1 LHAAGKGQQ
10 TGEAENC
17 CRDGSNL
24 APHAADHRKA
34 CFRPPDQPGA
44 VSFDGANAYRPDSAF
59 RLDFALSVDLETPRG
74 FRSLGNG
81 TTLAHSGRSDVGC
94 RRAINQDSH
103 AILVPPGSAAFR
115 TQGWMLIVADGMGA
129 HAAGE
134 EASGMAVERVPR
146 LYQQMIQNTPPD
158 ALQRALRQT
167 NAEIY
172 DRGEMHPE
180 LKGMGTTCS
189 ALVLVPRG
197 VLIGHVGDSRVYR
210 IRGHRIEQ
218 LTRDHSLA
226 WECGLPE
233 KEAEG
238 IPKNIITRSMG
249 PHPEVE
255 PDLEGPLPV
264 QNRDIFVLCSDGLSG
279 PVSNAEIGLLASHL
293 PDVDRATKALVGLTL
308 ARGAPDNVTV
318 LIAKA
323 GPEEVT
329 TSYAKQEPWPLTDGD
344 EFVASSQEIAWKP
357 LVAAGICFFVSLI
370 LRGDLIRPGSAA
382 MEAIV
387 AIGTAVAAL
396 ATIAFLGYALL
407 ASLRSARGGPSGSR
421 AARPGHGSYQ
431 EADCAPDKK
440 LLEGIAA
447 SIEAAAADLTPADR
461 EQLLP
466 LVAQAR
472 SGSVSRGFDDAL
484 AATATALC
492 LVADAVPRRRAATK
506 ASEGD
511 HSGPDRPAGGD

>member
-1 LHAAGKGQQ
+1 
-10 TGEAENC
+10 
-17 CRDGSNL
+17 
-24 APHAADHRKA
+24 
-34 CFRPPDQPGA
+34 
-44 VSFDGANAYRPDSAF
+44 
-59 RLDFALSVDLETPRG
+59 
-74 FRSLGNG
+74 
-81 TTLAHSGRSDVGC
+81 
-94 RRAINQDSH
+94 
-103 AILVPPGSAAFR
+103 
-115 TQGWMLIVADGMGA
+115 MLIVADGMGA

-146 LYQQMIQNTPPD
+146 LYQQLIHTTPPD
-158 ALQRALRQT
+158 ALQRAMRQT
-167 NAEIY
+167 NSEIY
-172 DRGEMHPE
+172 DKGETHPE
-180 LKGMGTTCS
+180 FKGMGTTCT

-264 QNRDIFVLCSDGLSG
+264 QNRDIFLLCSDGLSG
-279 PVSNAEIGLLASHL
+279 QMSNAEIGLLASHL

-318 LIAKA
+318 VIAKA

-329 TSYAKQEPWPLTDGD
+329 TSYSKQDPWPLTDSA
-344 EFVASSQEIAWKP
+344 EAVSASQEIAWKP
-357 LVAAGICFFVSLI
+357 LAAAGICFFVSLV
-370 LRGDLIRPGSAA
+370 LKGDLIRANSPA

-387 AIGTAVAAL
+387 AVGTAMAAL
-396 ATIAFLGYALL
+396 ATIVFLSYALL
-407 ASLRSARGGPSGSR
+407 ASLREGTALTGGARVPR
-421 AARPGHGSYQ
+421 QGHGFYK
-431 EADCAPDKK
+431 EADCAPDKPI
-440 LLEGIAA
+440 LESIAS
-447 SIEAAAADLTPADR
+447 SIEAAAGGLDSAERD
-461 EQLLP
+461 QLLP

-472 SGSVSRGFDDAL
+472 EGSVARGFDDAI
-484 AATATALC
+484 AAAATALC
-492 LVADAVPRRRAATK
+492 LIADAIPRHRNRTANQA
-506 ASEGD
+506 GD
-511 HSGPDRPAGGD
+511 HDG

>member
-1 LHAAGKGQQ
+1 
-10 TGEAENC
+10 
-17 CRDGSNL
+17 
-24 APHAADHRKA
+24 
-34 CFRPPDQPGA
+34 
-44 VSFDGANAYRPDSAF
+44 
-59 RLDFALSVDLETPRG
+59 
-74 FRSLGNG
+74 
-81 TTLAHSGRSDVGC
+81 
-94 RRAINQDSH
+94 
-103 AILVPPGSAAFR
+103 
-115 TQGWMLIVADGMGA
+115 
-129 HAAGE
+129 
-134 EASGMAVERVPR
+134 MAVERVPR
-146 LYQQMIQNTPPD
+146 LYQQLIHNTPPD
-158 ALQRALRQT
+158 ALQRAMRQA
-167 NAEIY
+167 NAEIF
-172 DRGEMHPE
+172 DKGETNPE
-180 LKGMGTTCS
+180 FKGMGTTCS
-189 ALVLVPRG
+189 TLALLPRG

-293 PDVDRATKALVGLTL
+293 PDVDRAAKALVGLTL

-344 EFVASSQEIAWKP
+344 DVVASSQEIAWKP

-370 LRGDLIRPGSAA
+370 LKGDLIRPSSAA
-382 MEAIV
+382 MEAVV

-396 ATIAFLGYALL
+396 ATMVFLGYALL
-407 ASLRSARGGPSGSR
+407 ASLRTAKGGPAGSR

-431 EADCAPDKK
+431 EADCAPDKP
-440 LLEGIAA
+440 LLEGIAKSIA
-447 SIEAAAADLTPADR
+447 SAAAGLDAADQ
-461 EQLLP
+461 EQVLP
-466 LVAQAR
+466 LVAQVREGGVAH
-472 SGSVSRGFDDAL
+472 GFDDAL
-484 AATATALC
+484 AAAATALC
-492 LVADAVPRRRAATK
+492 LIAVLPPR
-506 ASEGD
+506 
-511 HSGPDRPAGGD
+511 

>member
-1 LHAAGKGQQ
+1 
-10 TGEAENC
+10 
-17 CRDGSNL
+17 
-24 APHAADHRKA
+24 
-34 CFRPPDQPGA
+34 
-44 VSFDGANAYRPDSAF
+44 
-59 RLDFALSVDLETPRG
+59 
-74 FRSLGNG
+74 
-81 TTLAHSGRSDVGC
+81 
-94 RRAINQDSH
+94 
-103 AILVPPGSAAFR
+103 
-115 TQGWMLIVADGMGA
+115 MLIVADGMGA

-146 LYQQMIQNTPPD
+146 LYQQLIQNTPPE
-158 ALQRALRQT
+158 ALQRAMRQT

-172 DRGEMHPE
+172 DKGETHPE

-255 PDLEGPLPV
+255 PDIEGPVPV

-279 PVSNAEIGLLASHL
+279 PVTNAEIGLLASHL

-344 EFVASSQEIAWKP
+344 EAVASSQEIAWKP

-370 LRGDLIRPGSAA
+370 LKGDLVRPATPA
-382 MEAIV
+382 MEAVV
-387 AIGTAVAAL
+387 AIGIAAAAL
-396 ATIAFLGYALL
+396 ATVVFLCYSLL
-407 ASLRSARGGPSGSR
+407 ASLQSAKGGSAGTR

-431 EADCAPDKK
+431 EADCAPDKP

-447 SIEAAAADLTPADR
+447 SIESVAAGLDTADR

-466 LVAQAR
+466 LVAEAR
-472 SGSVSRGFDDAL
+472 SGSVARGFDDAL
-484 AATATALC
+484 AAAARALC

-506 ASEGD
+506 PPAGD
-511 HSGPDRPAGGD
+511 HGGPDRPADGD

>member
-1 LHAAGKGQQ
+1 
-10 TGEAENC
+10 
-17 CRDGSNL
+17 
-24 APHAADHRKA
+24 
-34 CFRPPDQPGA
+34 
-44 VSFDGANAYRPDSAF
+44 
-59 RLDFALSVDLETPRG
+59 
-74 FRSLGNG
+74 LGNG

-94 RRAINQDSH
+94 RRSINQDSH
-103 AILVPPGSAAFR
+103 AILAPPGPAAFR

-134 EASGMAVERVPR
+134 EASRIAVERVPR
-146 LYQQMIQNTPPD
+146 LYQQLIQNTPPD
-158 ALQRALRQT
+158 ALQRAMRQT

-172 DRGEMHPE
+172 DKGETHPE
-180 LKGMGTTCS
+180 FKGMGTTCS

-264 QNRDIFVLCSDGLSG
+264 QNRDYFVLCSDGLSG

-293 PDVDRATKALVGLTL
+293 PNIERATKALLGLTL

-344 EFVASSQEIAWKP
+344 EVVTSSQEIAWKP

-370 LRGDLIRPGSAA
+370 LKGDLVRPGTPT

-407 ASLRSARGGPSGSR
+407 ASLQSATGGSAGSR

-431 EADCAPDKK
+431 EADCAPDKP

-447 SIEAAAADLTPADR
+447 SIESVAAELDAADQA
-461 EQLLP
+461 QLLP
-466 LVAQAR
+466 LVAQTR
-472 SGSVSRGFDDAL
+472 SGSVAKGFDDAL
-484 AATATALC
+484 DAAATALC
-492 LVADAVPRRRAATK
+492 LVADAVPRRRAATMPP
-506 ASEGD
+506 AGD
-511 HSGPDRPAGGD
+511 HGGPDRPADGA

>member
-1 LHAAGKGQQ
+1 
-10 TGEAENC
+10 
-17 CRDGSNL
+17 
-24 APHAADHRKA
+24 
-34 CFRPPDQPGA
+34 
-44 VSFDGANAYRPDSAF
+44 
-59 RLDFALSVDLETPRG
+59 
-74 FRSLGNG
+74 
-81 TTLAHSGRSDVGC
+81 
-94 RRAINQDSH
+94 
-103 AILVPPGSAAFR
+103 
-115 TQGWMLIVADGMGA
+115 MLIVADGMGA

-146 LYQQMIQNTPPD
+146 LYQQLIQNTPPD
-158 ALQRALRQT
+158 ALQRAMRQA
-167 NAEIY
+167 NAEIF
-172 DRGEMHPE
+172 DKGETHAE

-264 QNRDIFVLCSDGLSG
+264 QNRDIFLLCSDGLSG

-344 EFVASSQEIAWKP
+344 EAVASSQDIAWKP
-357 LVAAGICFFVSLI
+357 LLAAGICFFVSLI
-370 LRGDLIRPGSAA
+370 LKGDLIRPSSPS
-382 MEAIV
+382 MEAVV

-396 ATIAFLGYALL
+396 ATIVFLGYALL
-407 ASLRSARGGPSGSR
+407 ASLQSAKSGSAGSR

-431 EADCAPDKK
+431 EADCAPGKP

-447 SIEAAAADLTPADR
+447 SIEATAAGLDAADRD
-461 EQLLP
+461 QLLP
-466 LVAQAR
+466 LVAQVRA
-472 SGSVSRGFDDAL
+472 GSVAHGFDDAI
-484 AATATALC
+484 AAAATALC
-492 LVADAVPRRRAATK
+492 LIADAVPRRRAAM
-506 ASEGD
+506 AGPNGEHD
-511 HSGPDRPAGGD
+511 GPDRPADGG

>member
-1 LHAAGKGQQ
+1 
-10 TGEAENC
+10 
-17 CRDGSNL
+17 
-24 APHAADHRKA
+24 
-34 CFRPPDQPGA
+34 
-44 VSFDGANAYRPDSAF
+44 
-59 RLDFALSVDLETPRG
+59 
-74 FRSLGNG
+74 LGNG

-94 RRAINQDSH
+94 RRSINQDSH
-103 AILVPPGSAAFR
+103 AILAPPGPAAFR

-134 EASGMAVERVPR
+134 EASRIAVERVPR
-146 LYQQMIQNTPPD
+146 LYQQLIQNTPPD
-158 ALQRALRQT
+158 ALQRAMRQT

-172 DRGEMHPE
+172 DKGETHPE
-180 LKGMGTTCS
+180 FKGMGTTCS

-264 QNRDIFVLCSDGLSG
+264 QNRDYFVLCSDGLSG

-293 PDVDRATKALVGLTL
+293 PNIERATKALLGLTL

-344 EFVASSQEIAWKP
+344 EVVTSSQEIAWKP

-370 LRGDLIRPGSAA
+370 LKGDLVRPGTPTT
-382 MEAIV
+382 EAIV

-407 ASLRSARGGPSGSR
+407 ASLQSATGGSAGSR

-431 EADCAPDKK
+431 EADCAPDKP

-447 SIEAAAADLTPADR
+447 SIESVAAELDAADQA
-461 EQLLP
+461 QLLP
-466 LVAQAR
+466 LVAQTR
-472 SGSVSRGFDDAL
+472 SGSVAKGFDDAL
-484 AATATALC
+484 DAAATALC
-492 LVADAVPRRRAATK
+492 LVADAVPRRRAATMPP
-506 ASEGD
+506 AGD
-511 HSGPDRPAGGD
+511 HGGPDRPADDA

>member
-1 LHAAGKGQQ
+1 
-10 TGEAENC
+10 
-17 CRDGSNL
+17 
-24 APHAADHRKA
+24 
-34 CFRPPDQPGA
+34 
-44 VSFDGANAYRPDSAF
+44 
-59 RLDFALSVDLETPRG
+59 
-74 FRSLGNG
+74 
-81 TTLAHSGRSDVGC
+81 
-94 RRAINQDSH
+94 
-103 AILVPPGSAAFR
+103 
-115 TQGWMLIVADGMGA
+115 MGA

-146 LYQQMIQNTPPD
+146 LYQQLIHNTPPD
-158 ALQRALRQT
+158 ALQRAMRQA
-167 NAEIY
+167 NAEIF
-172 DRGEMHPE
+172 DKGETNPE
-180 LKGMGTTCS
+180 FKGMGTTCS
-189 ALVLVPRG
+189 TLALLPRG

-293 PDVDRATKALVGLTL
+293 PDVDRAAKALVGLTL

-344 EFVASSQEIAWKP
+344 DVVASSQEIAWKP

-370 LRGDLIRPGSAA
+370 LKGDLIRPSSAA
-382 MEAIV
+382 MEAVV

-396 ATIAFLGYALL
+396 ATMVFLGYALL
-407 ASLRSARGGPSGSR
+407 ASLRTAKGGPAGSR

-431 EADCAPDKK
+431 EADCAPDKP
-440 LLEGIAA
+440 LLEGIAKSIA
-447 SIEAAAADLTPADR
+447 SAAAGLDAADQ
-461 EQLLP
+461 EQVLP
-466 LVAQAR
+466 LVAQVREGGVAH
-472 SGSVSRGFDDAL
+472 GFDDAL
-484 AATATALC
+484 AAATTALC
-492 LVADAVPRRRAATK
+492 LIAEAIPRRRDAQTAH
-506 ASEGD
+506 EGN
-511 HSGPDRPAGGD
+511 HGGPDRPADGD

>member
-1 LHAAGKGQQ
+1 
-10 TGEAENC
+10 
-17 CRDGSNL
+17 
-24 APHAADHRKA
+24 
-34 CFRPPDQPGA
+34 
-44 VSFDGANAYRPDSAF
+44 
-59 RLDFALSVDLETPRG
+59 
-74 FRSLGNG
+74 
-81 TTLAHSGRSDVGC
+81 
-94 RRAINQDSH
+94 
-103 AILVPPGSAAFR
+103 
-115 TQGWMLIVADGMGA
+115 MLIVADGMGA

-134 EASGMAVERVPR
+134 EASGMAVERIPR
-146 LYQQMIQNTPPD
+146 LYQQLIHHTPPG
-158 ALQRALRQT
+158 ALQRAMLQT
-167 NAEIY
+167 NAEIF
-172 DRGEMHPE
+172 DRGETHPE

-344 EFVASSQEIAWKP
+344 ETVGSAQHIAWKP
-357 LVAAGICFFVSLI
+357 LLAAGICFFVSLI
-370 LRGDLIRPGSAA
+370 LKGDLIRPGSPAL
-382 MEAIV
+382 EAVV
-387 AIGTAVAAL
+387 AISTAAAAL
-396 ATIAFLGYALL
+396 ATIVFLGYSLL
-407 ASLRSARGGPSGSR
+407 VSLQSAQNNATGSR
-421 AARPGHGSYQ
+421 AARPRHGSYQ
-431 EADCAPDKK
+431 EANCAADKP

-447 SIEAAAADLTPADR
+447 SIEAAATGLDTADR
-461 EQLLP
+461 DELLP

-472 SGSVSRGFDDAL
+472 AGSLAHGFDDAI
-484 AATATALC
+484 AAAATALC
-492 LVADAVPRRRAATK
+492 LIAEAVPRRRDAIPSAGGGH
-506 ASEGD
+506 EGQ
-511 HSGPDRPAGGD
+511 DRPADGD